1 MPVSKKEFQTEHSE
15 EIEYETDNDDTD
27 DEGPSEYE
35 KLRAQKIAEN
45 EAMFKELFPV
55 PPSLMLRPKRERQS
69 SGQISKPKRVRESPR
84 SSPYPA
90 YPTRRNP
97 SRNCRR
103 RRRVTYGSDGD
114 DGEDGEKRSSDNE
127 HYDGDG
133 DDDEFQPGSMIVD
146 LWGNRRNKNFYSPPQ
161 KQRFV
166 PQNVV
171 ILFGAVSTALIIRYF

>member
-1 MPVSKKEFQTEHSE
+1 MPVSKEEFQTAHSE
-15 EIEYETDNDDTD
+15 ETDHETENDDTD

-35 KLRAQKIAEN
+35 RLRAKKIAEN

-55 PPSLMLRPKRERQS
+55 SPLLMLRPKREGQS
-69 SGQISKPKRVRESPR
+69 SGKISKPKRIRESPR

-114 DGEDGEKRSSDNE
+114 DGEDGEKRSSD
-127 HYDGDG
+127 YDDDG
-133 DDDEFQPGSMIVD
+133 GDDEFQPGSLIVD
-146 LWGNRRNKNFYSPPQ
+146 LWGNRRNKNCVYDSPPQ
-161 KQRFV
+161 KR
-166 PQNVV
+166 
-171 ILFGAVSTALIIRYF
+171 R

>member
-1 MPVSKKEFQTEHSE
+1 MKKMPVSMEEFRAANSNKVD
-15 EIEYETDNDDTD
+15 YETQNDDTD

-35 KLRAQKIAEN
+35 KLRAKKIAEN

-55 PPSLMLRPKRERQS
+55 SPLLMLRPKGERQS
-69 SGQISKPKRVRESPR
+69 SGKIAKPKRIRQSPC

-114 DGEDGEKRSSDNE
+114 DGEGGDKRSSDDE
-127 HYDGDG
+127 HCHGDNG
-133 DDDEFQPGSMIVD
+133 GNDDEFHPGSLIVD
-146 LWGNRRNKNFYSPPQ
+146 LWGNRRNRNYDPLPQ
-161 KQRFV
+161 KQRYLPEFSLS
-166 PQNVV
+166 N
-171 ILFGAVSTALIIRYF
+171 F